1 MSLLNNHTPAYILRI
16 LTKEKD
22 RRILGED
29 SDINYFQQTKSGK
42 ILNISDMSIEHINN
56 LKKILEQTI
65 DINDIFDWN
74 YLG

>member
-1 MSLLNNHTPAYILRI
+1 MSLLNNHTPTYILRI
-16 LTKEKD
+16 LTKEKN

-29 SDINYFQQTKSGK
+29 SDTNYFWQTKSGQ

-56 LKKILEQTI
+56 LKKMLKQTI
-65 DINDIFDWN
+65 DINDIFDWD

>member
-1 MSLLNNHTPAYILRI
+1 MSLLNNHTPTYISRI
-16 LTKEKD
+16 LTREKN

-29 SDINYFQQTKSGK
+29 SDINYFWQTKSGQ

-56 LKKILEQTI
+56 LKKMLKQTI

>member
-1 MSLLNNHTPAYILRI
+1 MSLLNNHTPTYILRI
-16 LTKEKD
+16 LTKEKN

-29 SDINYFQQTKSGK
+29 SDTNYFWQTKSGQ

-56 LKKILEQTI
+56 LEKIIKQTI
-65 DINDIFDWN
+65 DINDIFDWD

>member
-1 MSLLNNHTPAYILRI
+1 MSLLNNHTPTYILRI
-16 LTKEKD
+16 LTKEKN

-29 SDINYFQQTKSGK
+29 SDTNYFWQTKSGQ

-56 LKKILEQTI
+56 LEKIVEQTI
-65 DINDIFDWN
+65 DTNDIFDWD

>member
-1 MSLLNNHTPAYILRI
+1 MSLLNNHTPTYILRI

-29 SDINYFQQTKSGK
+29 GDINYFWQTKSGQ
-42 ILNISDMSIEHINN
+42 IFNISDMSIEHITN
-56 LKKILEQTI
+56 LEKMVEQTI
-65 DINDIFDWN
+65 DINDIFDWD

>member
-29 SDINYFQQTKSGK
+29 SDINYF
-42 ILNISDMSIEHINN
+42 
-56 LKKILEQTI
+56 
-65 DINDIFDWN
+65 
-74 YLG
+74 

>member
-1 MSLLNNHTPAYILRI
+1 MSLLNNHTPTYILRI
-16 LTKEKD
+16 LTKEKN

-29 SDINYFQQTKSGK
+29 GGTNYFWQTKSGQ

-56 LKKILEQTI
+56 LEKIVEQTI
-65 DINDIFDWN
+65 DTNDIFDWD

>member
-1 MSLLNNHTPAYILRI
+1 MSLLNNHTPTYILRI
-16 LTKEKD
+16 LTKEKN

-29 SDINYFQQTKSGK
+29 GGVNYFWQTKSGQ

-56 LKKILEQTI
+56 LEKIVEQTI
-65 DINDIFDWN
+65 DINDIFDWD